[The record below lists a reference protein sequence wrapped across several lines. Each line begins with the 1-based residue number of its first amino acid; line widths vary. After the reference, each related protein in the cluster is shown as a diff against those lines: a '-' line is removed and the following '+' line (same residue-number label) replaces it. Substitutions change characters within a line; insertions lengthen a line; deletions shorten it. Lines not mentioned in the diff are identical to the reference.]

1 MHPNFRWVLHLH
13 RGASA
18 VIYVKHSWN
27 IYEAAKIAKEH
38 RCFYWGAEARV
49 SLDDPHTLMVANV
62 FCGDTIQ

>member
-27 IYEAAKIAKEH
+27 IYEAAKIAKMPNV
-38 RCFYWGAEARV
+38 YAEITEA
-49 SLDDPHTLMVANV
+49 
-62 FCGDTIQ
+62 